1 MEKTYY
7 QLTVDQKARRA
18 TVNIY
23 GTITSAVPR
32 IRSWYKGED
41 TGERSALDIKQAI
54 DAMDVDDID
63 VFINSYGGEVAE
75 ACAIYAALRRHK
87 ATVHTYCDGFACSA
101 ASSSICAASARAS
114 SII

>member
-23 GTITSAVPR
+23 GTITSAAPR
-32 IRSWYKGED
+32 IRSWYNGED

-87 ATVHTYCDGFACSA
+87 ATADDPQLHVLRRPRQFGGAPQ
-101 ASSSICAASARAS
+101 SSRGQ
-114 SII
+114 